1 MSLILFLV
9 VVFLAVAFMSSSVL
23 LGILATVVVYLLTG
37 LFLACLGHYY
47 PSPSKKKFLVEVFAW
62 LIIWIK
68 EDRSAS

>member
-1 MSLILFLV
+1 MAIIPVLV
-9 VVFLAVAFMSSSVL
+9 VVFLVVAFISSVL

-68 EDRSAS
+68 EVRSES